1 MHAFLVSVFAFV
13 VLISFMVLV
22 HELGHFI
29 VAKLCGVRVERFS
42 IGFPPR
48 LFGIKIGDTDYCI
61 SATLAGGYVK
71 MTGEDMPGENMSIQG
86 ADPDQIAAQKSD
98 PGALTAHP
106 RWQRI
111 LIGLAG
117 PVANLILAFVLMFV
131 YYAWINE
138 VPSAQVN
145 TTTIDWV
152 VPNSPAAQAGIQ
164 AGDIIRRFDN
174 VDNPDWDQV
183 YAHSEL
189 NTNQSVQVTVNRG
202 GQFLP
207 FTLHVPPVPKGEDL
221 DLSDEGILPQFLPG
235 PIQVDEVEPDTP
247 AERAG
252 LRGGDAI
259 EAVDGH
265 AFHYVQTLLAYMRY
279 GQGSPLDLT
288 VLRNGQTLHLTA
300 NPTKLDADWKLGFV
314 AVLPPYR
321 DQPLAFGKAAGR
333 ALGFCKEN
341 STLVLEVLK
350 RLFTRRF
357 SVSQLNGPVGIA
369 RMAGQATEMNG
380 WEPKFDLGAEISLQ
394 LGMLNLLPFPILDG
408 GMILFLLIE
417 SALRHDINLA
427 IKERIYQ
434 AAFVVLMMF
443 FVFIVF
449 SDVTKLPIFTHV
461 KP

>member
-1 MHAFLVSVFAFV
+1 MHAFLISILAFV
-13 VLISFMVLV
+13 ILISIMVLV

-48 LFGIKIGDTDYCI
+48 LFGIKIGDTDYCV

-71 MTGEDMPGENMSIQG
+71 MTGEDMPGENLSLQG
-86 ADPDQIAAQKSD
+86 ADSEQAEAHKAD
-98 PGALTAHP
+98 PGALTSHP

-117 PVANLILAFVLMFV
+117 PIANLILAFVLMFI
-131 YYAWINE
+131 YFAWINE
-138 VPSAQVN
+138 VPSVQVKA
-145 TTTIDWV
+145 TTVEWV
-152 VPNSPAAQAGIQ
+152 TPGSAAAQAGIEP
-164 AGDIIRRFDN
+164 GDVISKFDT
-174 VDNPDWDQV
+174 VDNPDWDQI

-189 NTNQSVQVTVNRG
+189 NANQNVAVTVERG
-202 GQFLP
+202 GKALP
-207 FTLHVPPVPKGEDL
+207 LTLHVPSAAKDQDF

-235 PIQVDEVEPDTP
+235 PIQVSEVEPDTP
-247 AERAG
+247 AERAD
-252 LRGGDAI
+252 LRAGDAI
-259 EAVDGH
+259 TSVDGH
-265 AFHYVQTLLAYMRY
+265 PFHTVTTLLGYMQT
-279 GQGSPLDLT
+279 GQGKPLDLT
-288 VLRNGQTLHLTA
+288 VQRNGQTLQLVAHPA
-300 NPTKLDADWKLGFV
+300 VLDAGWKLGFV

-321 DQPLAFGKAAGR
+321 DQPLPAGKAATK
-333 ALGFCKEN
+333 AAQFCKEN
-341 STLVLEVLK
+341 STLVVEVLK

-369 RMAGQATEMNG
+369 RMAGQAAEMNG

-408 GMILFLLIE
+408 GMILFLIIE

-443 FVFIVF
+443 FVFIIF
-449 SDVTKLPIFTHV
+449 SDVTKLPMFTHV

>member
-13 VLISFMVLV
+13 VLISIMVLV
-22 HELGHFI
+22 HEMGHFI

-48 LFGIKIGDTDYCI
+48 LFGFKIGETDYCI

-71 MTGEDMPGENMSIQG
+71 MTGEDMPGENMSLQG
-86 ADPDQIAAQKSD
+86 ADQGQIEAQKSD
-98 PGALTAHP
+98 PGALTSHP

-117 PVANLILAFVLMFV
+117 PVANLILAFVLMFI
-131 YYAWINE
+131 YFAWINE
-138 VPSAQVN
+138 VPSVQVN
-145 TTTIDWV
+145 TTAVDWV
-152 VPNSPAAQAGIQ
+152 VPNSPAAQAGIET
-164 AGDIIRRFDN
+164 GDTIRSFDN
-174 VDNPDWDQV
+174 VDSPDWDQI

-189 NTNQSVQVTVNRG
+189 NANQPVQVTVQRA
-202 GQFLP
+202 GQSIPL
-207 FTLHVPPVPKGEDL
+207 TLHIPAAARNQDF
-221 DLSDEGILPQFLPG
+221 DFSDEGILPQFLPG
-235 PIQVDEVEPDTP
+235 AIQVDEVEPDTP
-247 AERAG
+247 AEQAG
-252 LRGGDAI
+252 LRAGDAI
-259 EAVDGH
+259 ESVDGIP
-265 AFHYVQTLLAYMRY
+265 FHYVGTLLAYMRA
-279 GQGSPLDLT
+279 GQGKPLNLT
-288 VLRNGQTLHLTA
+288 VLRSGQTLHMVA
-300 NPTKLDADWKLGFV
+300 HPARLDADWKLGFV

-321 DQPLAFGKAAGR
+321 DQPLGFGKAAGR
-333 ALGFCKEN
+333 ALSFCKLN
-341 STLVLEVLK
+341 STLVLEVLQ

-417 SALRHDINLA
+417 SVLRHDINLA

-443 FVFIVF
+443 FVFIIF
-449 SDVTKLPIFTHV
+449 SDVTKLPMFNHV